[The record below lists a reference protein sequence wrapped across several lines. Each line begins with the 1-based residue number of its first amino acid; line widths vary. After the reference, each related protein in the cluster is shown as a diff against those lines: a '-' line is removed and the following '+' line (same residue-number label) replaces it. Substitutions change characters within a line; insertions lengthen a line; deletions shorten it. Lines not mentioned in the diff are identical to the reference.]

1 MTSQEKR
8 ERIAEIIKQFYIHS
22 TGGLDGF
29 GRKESIKLT
38 YQILATLDTPTMSED
53 KPKFAVG
60 EPIKLVG
67 VVKEIESNK
76 VTGEG
81 WLYLIAIEGERQL
94 IGLPARGV
102 LIHERAIAKAL

>member
-1 MTSQEKR
+1 
-8 ERIAEIIKQFYIHS
+8 
-22 TGGLDGF
+22 
-29 GRKESIKLT
+29 
-38 YQILATLDTPTMSED
+38 
-53 KPKFAVG
+53 
-60 EPIKLVG
+60 LVG